1 MAARKVLKLG
11 DPLLRKIS
19 QSVTED
25 ETRTKEFKKLIKDM
39 FDTMK
44 FENGVGLAAPQIGLS
59 KGNKTKKKGKNK

>member
-19 QSVTED
+19 QEVKED

-44 FENGVGLAAPQIGLS
+44 FENGVGLAAPQFGIL
-59 KGNKTKKKGKNK
+59 